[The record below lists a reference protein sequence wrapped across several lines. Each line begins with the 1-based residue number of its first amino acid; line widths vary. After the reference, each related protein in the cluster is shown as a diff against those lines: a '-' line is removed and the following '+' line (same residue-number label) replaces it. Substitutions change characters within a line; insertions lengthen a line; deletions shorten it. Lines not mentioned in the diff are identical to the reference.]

1 MISILHIVLSTVTG
15 GMENFIYNLATVADL
30 GKYRMSIGC
39 LQEIGYLS
47 EKMAKLGVETQL
59 VNKMIPGF
67 SIIYPRQLIKFIK
80 NNNCRI
86 VHTHSGCWPKV
97 AAACARIPGVKL
109 LYTEHGRGYPDNRLT
124 VWQDKIASH
133 YTDTVVA
140 VSQSLREY
148 LISKVGVPDSKVIT
162 INNGIDTERFKPSP
176 ERAAI
181 REELGLTD
189 SEFAVGVVA
198 RLAPVKNHRFL
209 INAFRQVV
217 KNNSRARLFIIG
229 DGPLRAEL
237 EELTASYGLE
247 KNISFL
253 GDRNDVP
260 RILAGLDAAALSS
273 LSEGISLTILEAM
286 SCGLP
291 VVATAVGGNS
301 EIIKNGQNGF
311 LVDTDNTAELADK
324 LSLLGNNP
332 ELRAQMGRDARDNI
346 MSKWSLSKMNERY
359 QGLYDQLLTKK

>member
-1 MISILHIVLSTVTG
+1 M
-15 GMENFIYNLATVADL
+15 
-30 GKYRMSIGC
+30 
-39 LQEIGYLS
+39 
-47 EKMAKLGVETQL
+47 
-59 VNKMIPGF
+59 
-67 SIIYPRQLIKFIK
+67 
-80 NNNCRI
+80 
-86 VHTHSGCWPKV
+86 
-97 AAACARIPGVKL
+97 
-109 LYTEHGRGYPDNRLT
+109 
-124 VWQDKIASH
+124 
-133 YTDTVVA
+133 
-140 VSQSLREY
+140 
-148 LISKVGVPDSKVIT
+148 
-162 INNGIDTERFKPSP
+162 
-176 ERAAI
+176 
-181 REELGLTD
+181 
-189 SEFAVGVVA
+189 
-198 RLAPVKNHRFL
+198 
-209 INAFRQVV
+209 
-217 KNNSRARLFIIG
+217 
-229 DGPLRAEL
+229 
-237 EELTASYGLE
+237 TASYGLE